1 MAGEDGRRINWY
13 TRHWSDWPEVY
24 RTVIG
29 VAKAHARYLGYKVHS
44 VDGNGPP
51 PGDPGEAG
59 PGMRIKLTASR
70 PSGENPQPTPEQF
83 RLDLE
88 RRAPNC
94 RLNAPEAAAY

>member
-1 MAGEDGRRINWY
+1 MSSKDGRRINWY

-59 PGMRIKLTASR
+59 PVMRIRLTVSR
-70 PSGENPQPTPEQF
+70 PSGKHRQPIPEKF
-83 RLDLE
+83 WVDVE
-88 RRAPNC
+88 RRAGKFRPK
-94 RLNAPEAAAY
+94 AAGGARD